1 MKKYTKCVILF
12 IISIERREKVRFSK
26 IIASLL
32 LSASLLLCGCGNGA
46 KTDNI
51 SSDTTSATSEITTAE
66 PETPAKS
73 GEMRDITVQALVAE
87 MHTGWNLGNTFD
99 ALGGETAWGNPYT
112 TKEMIDFVAGAGF
125 DVIRIPTTWGE
136 KMDENDK
143 IPDEWIN
150 RVQEVVDYAL
160 DSGMYVILNSH
171 HETSWIKPATDQ
183 LDSFMPKFEA
193 MWTQIAEKFKD
204 YGDHLLF
211 EGLNEPRI
219 EGGKNEWGGGT
230 KDGRAAL
237 NVLNAKFVEV
247 VRNSGGNNEKRALL
261 ITSFAAAVSDS
272 ALKGLEIPEDDR
284 ILISL
289 HAYTPYN
296 YTYHPNSDWEVFEF
310 GDQVGADID
319 NVFNTIDEYFIS
331 KNIPVIIT
339 EYGSVSK
346 NFPGSEERNDAENVK
361 WVNYYLNR
369 ARNSG
374 IPCIWWDNGNYY
386 GSGERFGILDRRNL
400 KWYVP
405 DLVKAIADVYY

>member
-1 MKKYTKCVILF
+1 MSPTKT
-12 IISIERREKVRFSK
+12 
-26 IIASLL
+26 IASLL
-32 LSASLLLCGCGNGA
+32 LSLSFAVCSCGSGGNTSPASGSTAANAEADAGQNAG
-46 KTDNI
+46 
-51 SSDTTSATSEITTAE
+51 SSSKGD
-66 PETPAKS
+66 
-73 GEMRDITVQALVAE
+73 MRDITVQELVGE

-112 TKEMIDFVAGAGF
+112 TREMIDFVAGAGF

-136 KMDENDK
+136 KMDASDK
-143 IPDEWIN
+143 IPDDWID
-150 RVQEVVDYAL
+150 RVHEVVDYAM
-160 DSGMYVILNSH
+160 DNGMYVILNSH

-193 MWTQIAEKFKD
+193 MWEQIAEEFRD

-219 EGGKNEWGGGT
+219 EGGANEWNGGT

-237 NVLNAKFVEV
+237 NTLNAKFVET
-247 VRNSGGNNEKRALL
+247 VRKTGGNNSKRALL
-261 ITSFAAAVSDS
+261 ITSFAAAVTDP
-272 ALKGLEIPEDDR
+272 ALKDLEIPDDDR
-284 ILISL
+284 IIISL

-346 NFPGSEERNDAENVK
+346 NLPGSDERNDAENVK

-369 ARNSG
+369 AKNSG
-374 IPCIWWDNGNYY
+374 IPCVWWDNGSYY
-386 GSGERFGILDRRNL
+386 GGGERFGILDRRNL

-405 DLVKAIADVYY
+405 DLVEEIADIYY